1 MLIKKDTDMKIFAAC
16 LLLLAMPLTA
26 QSESSRWHE
35 INDWLGAGFVQLSIS
50 FSDNSR
56 KSFQVG
62 IADDPAGKQI
72 LEFRYLDSRSNYC
85 NSDGYRDVVITVNEK
100 RVKMK
105 SGCKRLA
112 MAHFITYFPT
122 TEKGREHVVESF
134 RNADRVSARI
144 QGYDL
149 SFPTNGFEEAWGNY
163 GGDAI

>member
-62 IADDPAGKQI
+62 CSGQLIPDSI
-72 LEFRYLDSRSNYC
+72 LR
-85 NSDGYRDVVITVNEK
+85 
-100 RVKMK
+100 
-105 SGCKRLA
+105 
-112 MAHFITYFPT
+112 FP
-122 TEKGREHVVESF
+122 
-134 RNADRVSARI
+134 SAATGEI
-144 QGYDL
+144 PPL
-149 SFPTNGFEEAWGNY
+149 NV
-163 GGDAI
+163 